1 MLMSLGSPKVKILVS
16 WEISLTSNSLEEKV
30 FDLLLDLKRL
40 VTMNVR
46 RAIVAKAMIRSR

>member
-1 MLMSLGSPKVKILVS
+1 MSLGSPKVKILVS